1 VFELRVETSM
11 QITSSAHHS
20 HNFVLVQGPRWGD
33 AEFLGRWLLA
43 AAEAERFWREAY
55 DDPTFHRQVESVCIC
70 YIPDF
75 GISASIMVMHL
86 KEYRATFVLDL
97 NSEDG
102 EDFVMMVAMGF
113 FLPTA
118 EGYQMTLPAGLTA
131 TTVRAAVLKYAKT
144 EDEDFMLHPEH
155 IVTTMPFAE
164 ARAWQDRL
172 RAIDEFHSRVKS
184 LGTA

>member
-1 VFELRVETSM
+1 METSV
-11 QITSSAHHS
+11 QATSSAHRL
-20 HNFVLVQGPRWGD
+20 NTVLVEGPPWGD
-33 AEFLGRWLLA
+33 ARFLGKWLLA
-43 AAEAERFWREAY
+43 AARAEGFWKEAY
-55 DDPTFHRQVESVCIC
+55 NDPAFHKQVESVCTC

-75 GISASIMVMHL
+75 AISASIMVMQL
-86 KEYRATFVLDL
+86 KEYRTTFVLDL
-97 NSEDG
+97 DSEDG

-118 EGYQMTLPAGLTA
+118 QRYKMALPAGLTA
-131 TTVRAAVLKYAKT
+131 AAVRAAVLKYAKT
-144 EDEDFMLHPEH
+144 EDEDFMLHPEN